1 MKQKGQAKQN
11 TKKELK
17 ETPNWTSSAK
27 TVAPDAPVTQHR
39 SNRLASD
46 TPVQCPGHVKRSK
59 VSPDAPVMS
68 KGSIGATTMLLLR
81 EHVKW
86 PASKPSGPDTPVPHR
101 SKAPVQ
107 YQGGWGENV
116 HDPLN
121 WCTTVQLTGL
131 SGGLL
136 GGPTAKSEPWV
147 TGYTGA
153 LPPVYPVL

>member
-46 TPVQCPGHVKRSK
+46 TLVQCPGHVKRSK
-59 VSPDAPVMS
+59 VLPDAPVMS
-68 KGSIGATTMLLLR
+68 KGSIGVTTMLLLI

-86 PASKPSGPDTPVPHR
+86 PASKPSGLDTPVPHR

-107 YQGGWGENV
+107 LHGGEGEKIQDRMNR
-116 HDPLN
+116 
-121 WCTTVQLTGL
+121 CIR
-131 SGGLL
+131 
-136 GGPTAKSEPWV
+136 
-147 TGYTGA
+147 
-153 LPPVYPVL
+153 PV